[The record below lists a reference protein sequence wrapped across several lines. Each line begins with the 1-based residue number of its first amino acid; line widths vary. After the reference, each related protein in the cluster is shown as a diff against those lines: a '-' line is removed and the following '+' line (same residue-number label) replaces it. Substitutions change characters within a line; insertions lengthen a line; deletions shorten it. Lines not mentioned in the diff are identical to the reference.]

1 MGQESSDYW
10 LFNIGELFRRSLR
23 DAVPRLNFYLRRM
36 NETISA
42 FPSEELYGSALI
54 NHDSVAKRRLVN
66 LPGIQEPTSE
76 DAIETLEPT
85 LVFFDTAGS
94 EMFERLE
101 GDGEDAAIQKG
112 SVGEGSRYNENE
124 AEIVAK
130 WARKLVRRAEPW
142 LSETLADYAF
152 GAADRTG
159 CT

>member
-1 MGQESSDYW
+1 
-10 LFNIGELFRRSLR
+10 
-23 DAVPRLNFYLRRM
+23 M

-42 FPSEELYGSALI
+42 FPSKELYGSALI
-54 NHDSVAKRRLVN
+54 DHDSVAKRRLVD
-66 LPGIQEPTSE
+66 LPTIKEPNSE
-76 DAIETLEPT
+76 DTIESLEPT

-130 WARKLVRRAEPW
+130 WARKLV
-142 LSETLADYAF
+142 SEADK
-152 GAADRTG
+152 RWPRQLR
-159 CT
+159 